1 MLISSTAILVN
12 CSVASKARTELT
24 SSIYVIEL
32 EFELSRMQMKQPS
45 TKLKLNDNMNLRCGL
60 RTLFYEPV
68 HVNKRSE
75 AC

>member
-1 MLISSTAILVN
+1 M
-12 CSVASKARTELT
+12 
-24 SSIYVIEL
+24 IEL

-45 TKLKLNDNMNLRCGL
+45 IKLKLNDNINLRCGL

-75 AC
+75 ACYSLDSIKNTVLGPNWQY